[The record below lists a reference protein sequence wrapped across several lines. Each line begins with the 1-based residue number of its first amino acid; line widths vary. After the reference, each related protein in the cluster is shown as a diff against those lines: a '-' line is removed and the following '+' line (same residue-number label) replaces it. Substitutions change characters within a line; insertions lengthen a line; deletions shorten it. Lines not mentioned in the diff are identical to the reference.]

1 MAKKD
6 VVLNINLE
14 ATDAIAQ
21 LKALAVNTKDL
32 KDRKTELT
40 KEIKAEEKA
49 LAALTKAGK
58 DTTVQAEKLA
68 KVNKLNTEEIAL
80 LDTAMK
86 GNRSR
91 ALELSNDIAGLTAE
105 GIRFR
110 DKMAQATLEAIKQ
123 SGVLGQ
129 LNARANALE
138 TELKELNAAYKNGT
152 VTAKQ
157 FADQQNKLQQELGE
171 TAHRSE
177 LVQKEILQLEQ
188 EFKKGAIT
196 AEQFKAGVQ
205 KVNSAVEANTGAFKA
220 GVSDLKNYALGF
232 FGVVAAAQ
240 AVIGGIKAT
249 FDIIADFDKALSG
262 VRALGGE
269 YADNIVELG
278 EAAKTAGI
286 AFGFTATESV
296 GAIEALAK
304 AGVNTAD
311 ILGGGLEGALTL
323 AAAGNLDVAVAAET
337 AAKAMT
343 QFGLAGQDIP
353 KLADLLAAG
362 AATATGDVTDF
373 AQALNQA
380 GLVAAQTGI
389 PIEDTIGTLTAFASA
404 GLLGSDAGTSF
415 RSMLL
420 KLQNPSK
427 ESAKLMEDLG
437 ISTFDAN
444 GEFIGLEKL
453 AGTLQEKLKGLTQE
467 QRSAALAQIFG
478 SDAVR
483 AANVLY
489 TQGAEGI
496 AGYVEQV
503 NQSGFA
509 AKVAAEQ
516 TNNLNGDLDKA
527 KGAWESLVLGIEDG
541 SNSIGTSLRGMIQ
554 SFTDLVTA
562 IGDTS
567 YASEQLEKT
576 TGRGYWSNG
585 LIEPGDYEELG
596 NLVVRLRDLDK
607 TLKKTNTV
615 EAYTSS
621 INALQVEI
629 KKTYDDLLSGEGSL
643 DADAAEDAVQ
653 IRVDAIKK
661 LTEAR
666 AQLQIT
672 KLQDAGAS
680 KVVAEAE
687 GVATEGTNKATD
699 ATTKQ
704 AAAQRVLTDELRA
717 FKAAQDAINAGTGI
731 GVIDPRVEQTDNAV
745 KLAEANGTVAG
756 SFVDVMEAQEAAN
769 DAAELAV
776 RLEQDKRVAFADTA
790 TALGALSGVLNQNS
804 IAAKALAI
812 SQAAINTYLGV
823 TEILRTPSALVEP
836 AASIQRVASIATVL
850 ATGLGAV
857 ARIRGF
863 ADGGYTGDGGKYEP
877 AGVVHRGEYVLPQ
890 EVVRSIGVGNLD
902 SLRSMFTRQAPGRQ
916 SYATGGLVGA
926 TLPSTSMF
934 AAQAAAEANT
944 MVLQPVLPVESLRT
958 VQQRVAVREQR
969 STL

>member
-21 LKALAVNTKDL
+21 LKALAVNTGEL
-32 KDRKTELT
+32 KDRKKELNA
-40 KEIKAEEKA
+40 EIKKEEQA
-49 LAALTKAGK
+49 LKDLTKAGQ
-58 DTTVQAEKLA
+58 DTAAQEAKLA
-68 KVNKLNTEEIAL
+68 QVTKQNREEIAL
-80 LDTAMK
+80 LDTALR
-86 GNRSR
+86 GNSGR
-91 ALELSNDIAGLTAE
+91 ARELTNDISGLTAE

-129 LNARANALE
+129 LDARANALE

-171 TAHRSE
+171 TAYRSE

-205 KVNSAVEANTGAFKA
+205 SVNTAVQANTGAFKA
-220 GVSDLKNYALGF
+220 GVADLKNYALGF

-240 AVIGGIKAT
+240 VLVSGITST
-249 FDIIADFDKALSG
+249 FNTIADFDKALSG
-262 VRALGGE
+262 ISALGGE
-269 YADNIVELG
+269 YAENIDALS
-278 EAAKTAGI
+278 EAARTAGT
-286 AFGFTATESV
+286 AFGFTANESIKAV
-296 GAIEALAK
+296 DALAR
-304 AGVNTAD
+304 AGLTTEQ
-311 ILGGGLEGALTL
+311 IIGGGLEGALTL
-323 AAAGNLDVAVAAET
+323 AAAGNLDLASAAET
-337 AAKAMT
+337 AASALT
-343 QFGLAGQDIP
+343 QFGLSG
-353 KLADLLAAG
+353 ADVGRVADALVGGANAAQG
-362 AATATGDVTDF
+362 GVDELRA
-373 AQALNQA
+373 ALNQS
-380 GLVAAQTGI
+380 GLVASQFGLSL
-389 PIEDTIGTLTAFASA
+389 EDTVGALTTFASA

-415 RSMLL
+415 RAMLL
-420 KLQNPSK
+420 RLAKPTG
-427 ESAKLMEDLG
+427 ESAEAMEK
-437 ISTFDAN
+437 F
-444 GEFIGLEKL
+444 GLEL
-453 AGTLQEKLKGLTQE
+453 FDTQGNFVGVEEAADQLQKGLGGLTE
-467 QRSAALAQIFG
+467 ETRLNALATIFG
-478 SDAVR
+478 QDAIR

-489 TQGAEGI
+489 EQGAEGV
-496 AGYVEQV
+496 AKFTAEVSK
-503 NQSGFA
+503 SGEA
-509 AKVAAEQ
+509 QRVAAEQ
-516 TNNLNGDLDKA
+516 TNNLSGDIDKA
-527 KGAWESLVLGIEDG
+527 KAAWEGLVLGIESGDG
-541 SNSIGTSLRGMIQ
+541 IIGTAIRNVIQAFSGLFKLLTPDAADMFGEGVQKQLQGINNELVKGIDLSNSFADEQIRFASERIRGLQ
-554 SFTDLVTA
+554 S
-562 IGDTS
+562 IGDAERQRANADARSAKLRAEIAKLQADENNLTAQGVIKLAV
-567 YASEQLEKT
+567 YKQELADIEKVLAS
-576 TGRGYWSNG
+576 SN
-585 LIEPGDYEELG
+585 P
-596 NLVVRLRDLDK
+596 VK
-607 TLKKTNTV
+607 
-615 EAYTSS
+615 
-621 INALQVEI
+621 
-629 KKTYDDLLSGEGSL
+629 
-643 DADAAEDAVQ
+643 ADAAALLDTLN
-653 IRVDAIKK
+653 IGTD
-661 LTEAR
+661 
-666 AQLQIT
+666 
-672 KLQDAGAS
+672 
-680 KVVAEAE
+680 
-687 GVATEGTNKATD
+687 VATEK
-699 ATTKQ
+699 TTKQ
-704 AAAQRVLTDELRA
+704 AAAQRVLTDELRE

-756 SFVDVMEAQEAAN
+756 SFVDVMNAQKAAN
-769 DAAELAV
+769 DASELAIQ
-776 RLEQDKRVAFADTA
+776 LEADKRVALADTA

>member
-240 AVIGGIKAT
+240 VLVSGITST
-249 FDIIADFDKALSG
+249 FNTIADFDKALSG
-262 VRALGGE
+262 ISALGGE
-269 YADNIVELG
+269 YAENIDALS
-278 EAAKTAGI
+278 EAARTAGT
-286 AFGFTATESV
+286 AFGFTANESIKAV
-296 GAIEALAK
+296 DALAR
-304 AGVNTAD
+304 AGLTTEQ
-311 ILGGGLEGALTL
+311 IIGGGLEGALTL
-323 AAAGNLDVAVAAET
+323 AAAGNLDLASAAET
-337 AAKAMT
+337 AASALT
-343 QFGLAGQDIP
+343 QFGLSGQDVGRV
-353 KLADLLAAG
+353 ADALVGGANAAQG
-362 AATATGDVTDF
+362 GVDELRA
-373 AQALNQA
+373 ALNQS
-380 GLVAAQTGI
+380 GLVASQFGLSL
-389 PIEDTIGTLTAFASA
+389 EDTVGALTTFASA

-415 RSMLL
+415 RAMLL
-420 KLQNPSK
+420 RLAKPTG
-427 ESAKLMEDLG
+427 ESAEAMKQYGLEL
-437 ISTFDAN
+437 FDAQGN
-444 GEFIGLEKL
+444 FVGVEE
-453 AGTLQEKLKGLTQE
+453 AADQLQKGLGGLTE
-467 QRSAALAQIFG
+467 ETRLNALATIFG
-478 SDAVR
+478 QDAIR

-489 TQGAEGI
+489 EQGAEGV
-496 AGYVEQV
+496 AKFTAEVSK
-503 NQSGFA
+503 SGEA
-509 AKVAAEQ
+509 QRVAAEQ
-516 TNNLNGDLDKA
+516 TNNLSGDIDKA
-527 KGAWESLVLGIEDG
+527 KASWEGLVLGIESGDG
-541 SNSIGTSLRGMIQ
+541 IIGTAIRNVIQAFSGLFKLLTPDAADMFGEGVQKQLQGINNELVKGIDLSNSFADEQIRFASERIRGLQ
-554 SFTDLVTA
+554 S
-562 IGDTS
+562 IGDAERQRANADARSAKLRAEIAKLQADENNLTAQGVIKLAV
-567 YASEQLEKT
+567 YKQELADIEKVLAS
-576 TGRGYWSNG
+576 SN
-585 LIEPGDYEELG
+585 P
-596 NLVVRLRDLDK
+596 VK
-607 TLKKTNTV
+607 
-615 EAYTSS
+615 
-621 INALQVEI
+621 
-629 KKTYDDLLSGEGSL
+629 
-643 DADAAEDAVQ
+643 ADAAALLDTLN
-653 IRVDAIKK
+653 IGTD
-661 LTEAR
+661 
-666 AQLQIT
+666 
-672 KLQDAGAS
+672 
-680 KVVAEAE
+680 
-687 GVATEGTNKATD
+687 VATEK
-699 ATTKQ
+699 TTKQ
-704 AAAQRVLTDELRA
+704 AAAQRVLTDELRE

-756 SFVDVMEAQEAAN
+756 SFVDVMNAQKAAN
-769 DAAELAV
+769 DASELAIQ
-776 RLEQDKRVAFADTA
+776 LEADKRVALADTA